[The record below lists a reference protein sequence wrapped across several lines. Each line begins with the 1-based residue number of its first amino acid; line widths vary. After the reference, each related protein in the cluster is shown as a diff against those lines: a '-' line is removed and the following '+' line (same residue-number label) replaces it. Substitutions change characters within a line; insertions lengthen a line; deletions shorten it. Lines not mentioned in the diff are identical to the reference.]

1 MFSPHKHRFT
11 VRNERFEVRRLHPA
25 QIVRHGGWLHAGGD
39 QIEIHFSGR
48 LREPVDLSPLG
59 APEQMS
65 ERHAKR
71 HQKEGTRRFL
81 TAKTLDQ
88 LIAEQGIKP
97 IPDISVLAGA
107 IPDEDVDEFVADIY
121 RSRT

>member
-1 MFSPHKHRFT
+1 M
-11 VRNERFEVRRLHPA
+11 
-25 QIVRHGGWLHAGGD
+25 I
-39 QIEIHFSGR
+39 
-48 LREPVDLSPLG
+48 
-59 APEQMS
+59 

-71 HQKEGTRRFL
+71 RQKADTRKFF

-88 LIAEQGIKP
+88 LIAERGIKP

-107 IPDEDVDEFVADIY
+107 IPDEDIDEFVADIY